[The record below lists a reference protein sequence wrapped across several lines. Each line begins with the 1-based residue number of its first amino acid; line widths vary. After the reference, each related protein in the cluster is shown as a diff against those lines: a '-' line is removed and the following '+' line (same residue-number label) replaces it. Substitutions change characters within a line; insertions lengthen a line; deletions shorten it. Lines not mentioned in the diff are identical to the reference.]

1 MGRFF
6 DLDGP
11 VITFLTK
18 LADIF
23 ILNLLLIICSLPIF
37 TFGAAYTAVY
47 YVTLKMVRDE
57 DGYTVKS
64 FFKSFKMN
72 FKQAT
77 VIWIIMLLIGGII
90 VTDWKVTNGA
100 LTEYANFSGLIR
112 IIMTV
117 FIMAST
123 LIYIFTLLYVFPVL
137 SRFDNTTKNTI
148 RNALLMSVRHLP
160 STIAIIFITI
170 APIVL
175 MYLSPRFLVLVVL
188 IFSLSAYINS
198 YLFVKIFKNYM
209 PEENSVIT
217 PDDQFE
223 VILDD
228 KEE

>member
-100 LTEYANFSGLIR
+100 LAEYANFSGLMR